1 MKAIQMHATGSPE
14 VLQIGELPIPSAGT
28 GQLLIRVVVAGVN
41 YADIGMRMGMFHGP
55 QSLPVTPGFE
65 VAGTVAAVGAEVVG
79 FTEGQRVAAV
89 LDAGGYA
96 EYAVAD
102 AQRAFALPDDITFV
116 DATALCIQGPTA
128 HGVLYDAGQFTA
140 GDAVLVQA
148 AAGGVGSLAVQLAKL
163 GGARTVIGTA
173 STTEKR
179 DLATSLGANTAIDY
193 TQANWVDAVRAA
205 TDGRGVNVL
214 LESVGGAVGA
224 QAYGTLAPLGRIV
237 IFGAA
242 SGRPASPDM
251 MQMNML
257 GLRISGFGGP
267 WLRLGR
273 AEAARAAMIAQIQAG
288 KLRIVHGPS
297 FALADAAPAQ
307 NAITSREST
316 GKVTLHIEAQ
326 G

>member
-1 MKAIQMHATGSPE
+1 MKAIQMHATGGPE
-14 VLQIGELPIPSAGT
+14 VLQIAELPIPFAGT

-65 VAGTVAAVGAEVVG
+65 VVGTVAAVGAEVVG

-102 AQRAFALPDDITFV
+102 AQRAFALPDDVTFM

-163 GGARTVIGTA
+163 GGAHRDRHREHDGKTRSRHLSRCGYRHRLYPSKLGRRSARGNGWARRERAARIRWRGGGGTSIRHACSPRTH
-173 STTEKR
+173 R
-179 DLATSLGANTAIDY
+179 DLRCRQWSPRVAGHDANEHARSPY
-193 TQANWVDAVRAA
+193 QWLWWAVASPRSCRSCPRRDDRADTGVEA
-205 TDGRGVNVL
+205 AYRTWSIICPCGRG
-214 LESVGGAVGA
+214 GGAERDYVA
-224 QAYGTLAPLGRIV
+224 
-237 IFGAA
+237 
-242 SGRPASPDM
+242 
-251 MQMNML
+251 
-257 GLRISGFGGP
+257 
-267 WLRLGR
+267 
-273 AEAARAAMIAQIQAG
+273 
-288 KLRIVHGPS
+288 
-297 FALADAAPAQ
+297 
-307 NAITSREST
+307 
-316 GKVTLHIEAQ
+316 
-326 G
+326 